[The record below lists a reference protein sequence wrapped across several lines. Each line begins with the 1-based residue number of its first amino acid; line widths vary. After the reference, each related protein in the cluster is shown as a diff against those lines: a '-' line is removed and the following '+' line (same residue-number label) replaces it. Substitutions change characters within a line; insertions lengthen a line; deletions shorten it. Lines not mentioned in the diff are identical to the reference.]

1 MEHPAHREDTTRA
14 RHESTHLF
22 PAKQSVEQRMG
33 TGSTGVHPL
42 LCSTQPLQQGFECF
56 LAIFKTKPLA
66 AKTPPQSH
74 PDSLWK
80 NTQFPTFRFSGQYSC
95 PYMSMAEMKID
106 STWLCRSS

>member
-1 MEHPAHREDTTRA
+1 MEHPAHRGDTTRA
-14 RHESTHLF
+14 RHESTRLF
-22 PAKQSVEQRMG
+22 PAKQSVEQQMG

-95 PYMSMAEMKID
+95 PYMSIAEMKMD